1 MLARILVAFVANDG
15 LYDVGEIRQIPDG
28 VDWVAAGLAE
38 AVVDASIPAERE
50 TARDVVAEG
59 RETAVAGKKKTR

>member
-1 MLARILVAFVANDG
+1 MLARILVAFVAKDG

-28 VDWVAAGLAE
+28 VDWVAAGLVE
-38 AVVDASIPAERE
+38 AVVDASIPADRE

-59 RETAVAGKKKTR
+59 REKRKRG

>member
-1 MLARILVAFVANDG
+1 MLARILVAFVAQDG

-28 VDWVAAGLAE
+28 VDWVAAGLVE
-38 AVVDASIPAERE
+38 AVVDASIPADRE

-59 RETAVAGKKKTR
+59 REKRKRG